1 MAKDIMVVATISSLE
16 VAEMVEK
23 RHRDL
28 VRDIKKYSK
37 YIEESNNELGVRKNA
52 QSSKEDLGELNFQPS
67 SEKNNAVKNDAIKD
81 NALKIEVVKDNE
93 RKNARISD
101 EFIDL
106 DEFWKESTY
115 INQQNREMPCYNIT
129 KKGCEFIAHKC
140 TGKKGVVFTA
150 RYINRFHELEENS
163 NKNRLIHVSDKPA
176 PRAITFYKRNLA
188 RIELFAKIG
197 EFTKREAIDEL
208 ISYVSTRFDLEE
220 ATIQY
225 IVDVGE
231 KPRYRLD
238 IFDYFPEI
246 GKFGEE
252 YLKFMIDFNL
262 SSYAERRKKKNGSK
276 EV

>member
-1 MAKDIMVVATISSLE
+1 MEKDIMVVATISSLE
-16 VAEMVEK
+16 VAKMMEK
-23 RHRDL
+23 THDNLMKNIRR
-28 VRDIKKYSK
+28 YSK
-37 YIEESNNELGVRKNA
+37 YIDEANDSLGAVKNDA
-52 QSSKEDLGELNFQPS
+52 TSKDDLGQLNFQPS
-67 SEKNNAVKNDAIKD
+67 SWKSNAVKND
-81 NALKIEVVKDNE
+81 VVKDNDLKSE
-93 RKNARISD
+93 RILD
-101 EFIDL
+101 GFIDL
-106 DEFWKESTY
+106 DEFWIKGTY
-115 INQQNREMPCYNIT
+115 IDQWNREKPCYNIT

-140 TGKKGVVFTA
+140 TGQKGVVFTA
-150 RYINRFHELEENS
+150 RYINRFHELEENA

-197 EFTKREAIDEL
+197 EFTKREVIDDL
-208 ISYVSTRFDLEE
+208 ISYVSTRFDMEE

-246 GKFGEE
+246 GRFGEE

>member
-1 MAKDIMVVATISSLE
+1 MAKETIKVETISSME
-16 VAEMVEK
+16 VAKMIEK
-23 RHRDL
+23 DHKNL
-28 VRDIKKYSK
+28 MRDIAKYTK
-37 YIEESNNELGVRKNA
+37 YLKESNN
-52 QSSKEDLGELNFQPS
+52 DLGQLNFDPTS
-67 SEKNNAVKNDAIKD
+67 LEGKSNE
-81 NALKIEVVKDNE
+81 LKIEPVENCII
-93 RKNARISD
+93 N
-101 EFIDL
+101 L
-106 DEFWKESTY
+106 NEFWMNSTY
-115 INQQNREMPCYNIT
+115 LDGKGERRPCFSIT

-150 RYINRFHELEENS
+150 RYINRFHELEEKASQNKLIRVS
-163 NKNRLIHVSDKPA
+163 NKPA

-197 EFTKREAIDEL
+197 EFTKREAIDDL
-208 ISYVSTRFDLEE
+208 ISYVSTCFDMEE

-246 GKFGEE
+246 GEFGEE

>member
-1 MAKDIMVVATISSLE
+1 MAKETIKVETISSME
-16 VAEMVEK
+16 VAKMIEK
-23 RHRDL
+23 DHKNL
-28 VRDIKKYSK
+28 MRDIAKQTKYL
-37 YIEESNNELGVRKNA
+37 EESNK
-52 QSSKEDLGELNFQPS
+52 DLGQLNFEPS
-67 SEKNNAVKNDAIKD
+67 SLDGKSNE
-81 NALKIEVVKDNE
+81 LKIEPVENCII
-93 RKNARISD
+93 N
-101 EFIDL
+101 L
-106 DEFWKESTY
+106 NEFWMNSTY
-115 INQQNREMPCYNIT
+115 LDGKGERRPCFSIT

-140 TGKKGVVFTA
+140 TGQKGVVFTA
-150 RYINRFHELEENS
+150 RYINKFHELEEKA

-176 PRAITFYKRNLA
+176 PRAITFYKRNLS

-208 ISYVSTRFDLEE
+208 ISYASTRFDMEE

-246 GKFGEE
+246 GEFGEE

-276 EV
+276 EA